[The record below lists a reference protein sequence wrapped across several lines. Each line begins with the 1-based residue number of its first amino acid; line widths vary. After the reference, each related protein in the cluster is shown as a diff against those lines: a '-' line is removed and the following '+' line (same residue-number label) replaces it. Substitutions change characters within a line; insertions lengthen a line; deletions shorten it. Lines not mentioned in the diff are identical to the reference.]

1 MKDFR
6 RAAKAITSVSK
17 DNSVS
22 PVLTVRSMRAA
33 DAVRI
38 AALSTQLGYPLST
51 HAMARRIRVSARRKD
66 HRLFLAELNGV
77 IVGWLEIFRPLSVL
91 NAGKAEIGALVVD
104 DNARRLGVGSALM
117 KAGHEWAQ
125 RMKCPFIYLRS
136 NVVRKEAHAFYRRTG
151 YSVYKTQYV
160 FRKLL
165 PRTKN
170 RKVA

>member
-1 MKDFR
+1 MKDSR
-6 RAAKAITSVSK
+6 RPVKVIPSASK

-33 DAVRI
+33 DAGRI
-38 AALSTQLGYPLST
+38 AVLSTELGYPVST
-51 HAMARRIRVSARRKD
+51 RSMAIRIRVSARRKD
-66 HRLFLAELNGV
+66 HNLFAAELNGV
-77 IVGWLEIFRPLSVL
+77 IVGWLEIFLPLSVL

-104 DNARRLGVGSALM
+104 DNVRRLGVGSALM
-117 KAGHEWAQ
+117 KAAHEWAQ
-125 RMKCPFIYLRS
+125 RKKCPFIYLRS
-136 NVVRKEAHAFYRRTG
+136 NVIRKEAHAFYRRTG

-165 PRTKN
+165 PRTKD